1 MLDLCLKYD
10 VKLLA
15 FGTLAGG
22 FLTEAWLDKP
32 EPKIEKLETWS
43 QMKYKRFIDIAC
55 YWDNFQGLLKSVHG
69 IAQNH
74 QVTMANVA
82 SRYILQQP
90 AVGAIIIGAR
100 LGESEHIENNLQLF
114 DFSLD
119 DDTMKEIS
127 VAINT
132 FNHIPGDCGDEYRK
146 PPFLTA
152 TGDLS
157 HHLGSI
163 PAPYYPQTESG
174 GKTKVMTGTVWENM
188 AGFSRAVRKGNRIM
202 VSGTTA
208 THGNKVIGGNDPA
221 AQAHF
226 IIDKIEGVLQSL
238 GSKLEDVIRTRIYIR
253 NISDWEPVA
262 LVHGERF
269 KDIQP
274 ANTLIKAEIVGE
286 EYLVEIEAEAE
297 VSD

>member
-1 MLDLCLKYD
+1 
-10 VKLLA
+10 
-15 FGTLAGG
+15 
-22 FLTEAWLDKP
+22 
-32 EPKIEKLETWS
+32 
-43 QMKYKRFIDIAC
+43 
-55 YWDNFQGLLKSVHG
+55 
-69 IAQNH
+69 
-74 QVTMANVA
+74 MANVA
-82 SRYILQQP
+82 SRYILEQP
-90 AVGAIIIGAR
+90 AVGGIIIGAR

-119 DDTMKEIS
+119 DDTMEEIS

-221 AQAHF
+221 AQTHF